1 MAFRT
6 VVVQNRCKLE
16 FSINYLIC
24 RKGND
29 VTRIVIDEIKTLVI
43 DSLQVSI
50 TSGLIN
56 ELLKKKVKILFIDEK
71 HNPLGEMI
79 PYQNN
84 YYSFR
89 KIKEQIA
96 ISKEKKDYL
105 WKKITERKII
115 NQANNLY
122 IKNLRSEFDLLIDYS
137 QNVELGDITNREGHS
152 AKVYFNGL
160 FGKDFSRDQENNIN
174 KFLNYGYSIILSSIN
189 RELKILGYLTEL
201 GIHHIGESNPFNLS
215 CDLIEPLRPL
225 VDLLVIENMVNDDN
239 YKLEFIEMLSKKVKY
254 NDKEIFLENAIRLY
268 VEDMMHYLIYGIE
281 EKIKFIDYEL

>member
-16 FSINYLIC
+16 YSLNYLIC

-89 KIKEQIA
+89 KIKEQISV
-96 ISKEKKDYL
+96 SKEKKDYL
-105 WKKITERKII
+105 WKKIIEKKII

-160 FGKDFSRDQENNIN
+160 FGKDFSRDQDNNTN

-215 CDLIEPLRPL
+215 CDLIEPIRPL
-225 VDLLVIENMVNDDN
+225 VDSFVIENVVNDEN
-239 YKLEFIEMLSKKVKY
+239 YKLEFIAMLSKKVKY

-281 EKIKFIDYEL
+281 EKIKFINYEL

>member
-16 FSINYLIC
+16 YSLNYLIC

-89 KIKEQIA
+89 KIKEQISV
-96 ISKEKKDYL
+96 SKEKKDYL
-105 WKKITERKII
+105 WKKIIEKKII

-122 IKNLRSEFDLLIDYS
+122 IKNLRGEFDLLIDYS

-160 FGKDFSRDQENNIN
+160 FGKDFSRDQDNNIN

-215 CDLIEPLRPL
+215 CDLIEPIRPL
-225 VDLLVIENMVNDDN
+225 VDSFVIENVVNDEN
-239 YKLEFIEMLSKKVKY
+239 YKLEFIAMLSKKVKY

-281 EKIKFIDYEL
+281 EKIKFINYEL